1 MTYRLPPLSAMRAF
15 EAASRHLSFKK
26 AAEELHVTP
35 AAVSQQI
42 KALEDYLGI
51 RLFRRLTRALEI
63 TPQGS
68 AMLPKIR
75 EGFECFAAAIDSTRQ
90 PCEGVLTV
98 TAPPSFAA
106 RWLLP
111 RLPRFAAIHPEVKLR
126 LSSSGDAVDRRGETR
141 FFDDEPADLRASSST
156 VAIRYGTG
164 KYPGFRVEQIL
175 APDWVPVCSPHLATP
190 DCPLERPE
198 DLARHVLIHDETVD
212 VEGRQPNWR
221 EWLNQAGV
229 SGVDAERGPHFSN
242 AVLAVEAALE
252 GQGVALA
259 LRPLVEADIA
269 AGRLLVPFQR
279 SVPSPYAY
287 FLVMRKVVADR
298 DSATAFRNWLLAEAQ
313 SFPAAAGA
321 NGSDRSPG
329 PGV

>member
-1 MTYRLPPLSAMRAF
+1 MTYRLPPLTAMRAF
-15 EAASRHLSFKK
+15 EAASRHLSFKR

-35 AAVSQQI
+35 AAISQQI

-51 RLFRRLTRALEI
+51 PLFRRLTRALEI

-75 EGFECFAAAIDSTRQ
+75 EGFDCFAAAVESARR
-90 PCEGVLTV
+90 PCDGGLTV
-98 TAPPSFAA
+98 TAPPSFAT

-111 RLPRFAAIHPEVKLR
+111 RLPRFAALHPEISLR
-126 LSSSGDAVDRRGETR
+126 LSSSNDAVDRRGANSFVE
-141 FFDDEPADLRASSST
+141 DEQADLRAAAST

-164 KYPGFRVEQIL
+164 KYPGFRVERIL
-175 APDWVPVCSPHLATP
+175 APDWVPVCSPHLATE
-190 DCPLERPE
+190 DKPLRQPE

-212 VEGRQPNWR
+212 VEGRQPDWR
-221 EWLNQAGV
+221 EWLSQAGA
-229 SGVDAERGPHFSN
+229 SGVNPDRGPHFSN
-242 AVLAVEAALE
+242 AVLAVEAALD

-269 AGRLLVPFQR
+269 AGRLILPFER

-298 DSATAFRNWLLAEAQ
+298 ESAAAFRNWLLAEAEVSQ
-313 SFPAAAGA
+313 QAAEAG
-321 NGSDRSPG
+321 
-329 PGV
+329 